1 MRQSKSFTD
10 QEALQ
15 QHLIDYVAKDAS
27 ELLKDIDSKTI
38 TRFDGKTLLL
48 HTSGAHI
55 VDYEMSLKEVILSFL
70 MDPNISFLILMIGLA
85 AIYAELNHPGAI
97 IPGVVGI
104 IFVVLA
110 VFALNLLPLRFA
122 GVALILTAFI
132 LFALEAKFATH
143 GALGIGGIA
152 VMILGALLLVD
163 GPIPDETDETEDRSD
178 PLLQELQDLLEN
190 LMHGGAPRRF
200 SVCFA
205 ARREPSH
212 AGSPRTRRL
221 RRSRAIPDAGLRQ
234 TQFLSQSSAAAVEWA
249 TAWASP

>member
-1 MRQSKSFTD
+1 
-10 QEALQ
+10 
-15 QHLIDYVAKDAS
+15 
-27 ELLKDIDSKTI
+27 
-38 TRFDGKTLLL
+38 
-48 HTSGAHI
+48 
-55 VDYEMSLKEVILSFL
+55 MSLKEVILSFL

-163 GPIPDETDETEDRSD
+163 GPIPQMRIQPVTAIAVSITFGLLTIFLLNIAVRARRGKVVTGEKGLIGELGMAQTTLRPEGKVFVHGELWNATAFEGAEL
-178 PLLQELQDLLEN
+178 PYHALLQADDQ
-190 LMHGGAPRRF
+190 
-200 SVCFA
+200 
-205 ARREPSH
+205 
-212 AGSPRTRRL
+212 
-221 RRSRAIPDAGLRQ
+221 
-234 TQFLSQSSAAAVEWA
+234 AAAA
-249 TAWASP
+249 LDFLRARLDALQAG